1 MNVPQLPAPKGDRIT
16 CKYDKKKR
24 KRNRKGCSGN
34 LETIY
39 CVALYKI
46 NNFHTTP
53 NTNIVAAQKPQPFHT
68 HELPARGACS
78 VVAGTPP
85 PAALLAVAQVTHS
98 SVTTNKA
105 STRKRNL
112 INSPSKKRFPEARGI
127 ARFLRRRASCSGR
140 KLGGAGRWG
149 RGGEGHLVSSRRS
162 ALLDGRPLR
171 RSELSNTNLFF
182 GSFATT

>member
-1 MNVPQLPAPKGDRIT
+1 MFPNYQLLRETELLANMI
-16 CKYDKKKR
+16 
-24 KRNRKGCSGN
+24 KRNAKETGKKGCSGN

-68 HELPARGACS
+68 QELLARGACS
-78 VVAGTPP
+78 VVAGTLRLQPP
-85 PAALLAVAQVTHS
+85 PCRGLKSLTLPLPQIKHQQG
-98 SVTTNKA
+98 
-105 STRKRNL
+105 KRNL

-140 KLGGAGRWG
+140 AGWCREWG
-149 RGGEGHLVSSRRS
+149 RAVGRGHLVSSRRS
-162 ALLDGRPLR
+162 ALLDGRGPAPL
-171 RSELSNTNLFF
+171 
-182 GSFATT
+182 

>member
-1 MNVPQLPAPKGDRIT
+1 MNVPQLPAPKGERIT
-16 CKYDKKKR
+16 CKYGKKETRKKR
-24 KRNRKGCSGN
+24 CSGN

-68 HELPARGACS
+68 QESPARGARS
-78 VVAGTPP
+78 TVAGTPP

-98 SVTTNKA
+98 SVTTNNA

-127 ARFLRRRASCSGR
+127 TRFL
-140 KLGGAGRWG
+140 GGGHPAPAKAGWCREVGARWG
-149 RGGEGHLVSSRRS
+149 RAPRVLPPLS
-162 ALLDGRPLR
+162 ALGRTASAPL
-171 RSELSNTNLFF
+171 
-182 GSFATT
+182 